1 MGAKIR
7 ILLADDHVIVRM
19 GIASAISF
27 EDDMTVVGEAGNGQ
41 DAVKMADEL
50 LPDVVIMDLMM
61 PKLNGTEATA
71 EILRRHPDIGILM
84 LTSFITSADLG
95 GAIRAGARGALPK
108 TSSQDEIISA
118 IRKIASGGKVIP
130 KSMER
135 DIALSRL
142 APELTAR
149 QIEVLRLASRGFTN
163 LDIANILG
171 ISPNSVKDHMKLI
184 FQRLGVS
191 KRSEAVAIAMSDG
204 VIEHYRP

>member
-27 EDDMTVVGEAGNGQ
+27 ENDMTVVGEAGNGQ

-71 EILRRHPDIGILM
+71 AILRSHPDIGILM

-118 IRKIASGGKVIP
+118 IRKIASGGRVIP

-149 QIEVLRLASRGFTN
+149 QIEVLRLASHGFTN
-163 LDIANILG
+163 QDIASILG

-191 KRSEAVAIAMSDG
+191 KRSEAVAIALRDG
-204 VIEHYRP
+204 LLQK

>member
-27 EDDMTVVGEAGNGQ
+27 ENDMTVVGEAGNGQ

-71 EILRRHPDIGILM
+71 AILRSHPDIGILM

-118 IRKIASGGKVIP
+118 IRKIASGGRVIP

-163 LDIANILG
+163 QDIASILG

-191 KRSEAVAIAMSDG
+191 KRSEAVAIALRDG
-204 VIEHYRP
+204 LLQK

>member
-50 LPDVVIMDLMM
+50 HPDVIVMDLMM

-71 EILRRHPDIGILM
+71 AILRSHPDIGILM

-118 IRKIASGGKVIP
+118 IRKIASGGRMIP
-130 KSMER
+130 RSMER
-135 DIALSRL
+135 DVALNRL
-142 APELTAR
+142 TPELTSR
-149 QIEVLRLASRGFTN
+149 QMDVLRLASRGFTN
-163 LDIANILG
+163 QDIASILG
-171 ISPNSVKDHMKLI
+171 ISSNSVKDHMKLI
-184 FQRLGVS
+184 FQRLNVS
-191 KRSEAVAIAMSDG
+191 TRSEAVATAIRDG
-204 VIEHYRP
+204 LLQKN